1 MLLDTENWQRVMA
14 SMEDGDDSPGLLRLI
29 EKRSGYVF
37 EQKSQEDLAVNPIYS
52 RRVFPSFHLEGNPF
66 SREKSAQWLSLKQGV
81 RFQQR
86 RRTIAYRTEGDN
98 NRSSGEDSNVVELPV
113 MDANEPEL
121 VMSSSTLAGFVR
133 YVVLMVLSVAGCE
146 PD

>member
-66 SREKSAQWLSLKQGV
+66 SRENSAQWLSLKQGV

>member
-1 MLLDTENWQRVMA
+1 MLLDTENWQRVMT

-66 SREKSAQWLSLKQGV
+66 SRENSAQWLSLKQGV

-133 YVVLMVLSVAGCE
+133 YVALMVLSMAECE
-146 PD
+146 SG